1 MNQFTYALQSI
12 RATRAAAA
20 MWGLL
25 LAVVVTAL
33 ISGPMPSANATTT
46 GTGSG
51 SVRVIANTSG
61 QLPLLTATRVVGS
74 QIKYTFNTAALHVN
88 PLPSSGEAQFVQVE
102 WYLQRASNITGPDMR
117 WNAVDSKFPSAGLYT
132 VIQDREDPEGLGYM
146 RVPLTGGVDM
156 ASQPFAPRVILAGL
170 GGPQAY
176 RVVAT
181 VTWSDRDT
189 GQVLGTAT
197 LSSSTTGDL
206 ACASTLATRSALR
219 GGRGSTPRA
228 RSSPWCES

>member
-132 VIQDREDPEGLGYM
+132 VIQDREDPEGLGYI
-146 RVPLTGGVDM
+146 RVPLTGGTDI
-156 ASQPFAPRVILAGL
+156 ASQQFTPRILNGFL
-170 GGPQAY
+170 PEAY
-176 RVVAT
+176 RVVAK
-181 VTWSDRDT
+181 VTWSVRDT
-189 GQVLGTAT
+189 GQVLGSAI
-197 LSSSTTGDL
+197 LSSNTSGDL
-206 ACASTLATRSALR
+206 AC
-219 GGRGSTPRA
+219 GSPKTTSQRCA
-228 RSSPWCES
+228 VSVNTSGSYVVVM